1 MNLLNFMKKTN
12 TLIKKLILQIN
23 KIIDIGIKE
32 SELIFNNKINKDKD
46 KKKILKKEFIKTI
59 QELFKYTKTINLKKI
74 ELISN
79 YNTLS
84 TILDRLSVEKTKLHH
99 FKFNMKLILTKDQ
112 INRKCKTQ
120 EKLIKNINL
129 ILEDKIEEALQ
140 NEIKIYKEE
149 RTFT

>member
-1 MNLLNFMKKTN
+1 MKKTN

-32 SELIFNNKINKDKD
+32 SELIFNNKKNKDKD

>member
-1 MNLLNFMKKTN
+1 MKKTN

-112 INRKCKTQ
+112 INKKCKTQ

>member
-1 MNLLNFMKKTN
+1 MKKTN